1 MLTKIGDECA
11 KHALDSYG
19 DCYEEERQCRGFIF
33 TDEFP

>member
-19 DCYEEERQCRGFIF
+19 QERQCRGFIF